1 MTFKKDTLTPRL
13 KAIQS
18 GRFKEHVI
26 GEVAKLGVRYAKEMV
41 PKKTGNLNRS
51 IRVGRVTANSAQML
65 AGGQGQVGYAAHVEF
80 GTKGGQMLRPVHKKA
95 LAWGGNRRL
104 SGSLRS
110 GAGAE
115 FFSMGH
121 KRGATKAKPYL
132 VPGAKKALQESGMA
146 TAVVKAWNDA
156 A

>member
-1 MTFKKDTLTPRL
+1 MKKDTLTPRL
-13 KAIQS
+13 EALQS
-18 GRFKEHVI
+18 GRFRQHVL
-26 GEVAKLGVRYAKEMV
+26 GDVAKLGVRYAKEIV

-51 IRVGRVTANSAQML
+51 IRVGRVSERSAEML

-80 GTKGGQMLRPVHKKA
+80 GTKGGQMLRPVNKKA
-95 LAWGGNRRL
+95 LAWGGSRRL

-132 VPGAKKALQESGMA
+132 VPGARKALRDSGMKE
-146 TAVVKAWNDA
+146 AVIKVWNDA